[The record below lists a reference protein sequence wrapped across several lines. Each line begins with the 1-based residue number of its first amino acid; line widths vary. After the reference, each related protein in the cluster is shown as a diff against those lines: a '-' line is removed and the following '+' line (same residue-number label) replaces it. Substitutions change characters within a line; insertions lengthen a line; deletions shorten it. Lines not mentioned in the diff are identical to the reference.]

1 MKKTSLVKYLNT
13 SESVVFLCATVFVIF
28 FLLWGINT
36 LLIFALASYVLAFT
50 LMTFES
56 IVNISALKDNLRP
69 KKVETE
75 PQIEQGEA
83 QENNENANIEEEI
96 EAISPEQIK
105 ATKKGIVW
113 QSFRLVFSLLIAVFS
128 LVVLIIY

>member
-1 MKKTSLVKYLNT
+1 MKKTSLAKYLNT

-36 LLIFALASYVLAFT
+36 LLIFALISYTLAFAIMA
-50 LMTFES
+50 LES
-56 IVNISALKDNLRP
+56 IFNISALKDIIKP
-69 KKVETE
+69 KKVEEE
-75 PQIEQGEA
+75 PQTEQVES
-83 QENNENANIEEEI
+83 QENNENSVTEEET
-96 EAISPEQIK
+96 ESISPEQIK

-113 QSFRLVFSLLIAVFS
+113 QSFRLVFSVLIAAFS

>member
-28 FLLWGINT
+28 FLLWGINS

-75 PQIEQGEA
+75 PQIEQGEN
-83 QENNENANIEEEI
+83 EDNNENIVVNEETES
-96 EAISPEQIK
+96 ISPEQIK

-113 QSFRLVFSLLIAVFS
+113 QSFRLVFSVLIAAFS